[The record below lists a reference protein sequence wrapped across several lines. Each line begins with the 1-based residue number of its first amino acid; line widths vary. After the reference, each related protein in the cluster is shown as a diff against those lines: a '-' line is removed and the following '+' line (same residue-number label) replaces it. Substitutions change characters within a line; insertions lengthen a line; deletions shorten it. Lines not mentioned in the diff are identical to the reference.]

1 MLDAQA
7 TMKHIWESF
16 STLSDAQ
23 ELISMGRDTEAIEMI
38 NHAKR
43 HLNEV
48 FQQDQALLSG
58 VMLRNTMME
67 PCLLEKSLT

>member
-1 MLDAQA
+1 MLNEQEV
-7 TMKHIWESF
+7 MKHIWEAF

-23 ELISMGRDTEAIEMI
+23 ELMLFGDVKQAVNTI

-48 FQQDQALLSG
+48 FQQDQNLLQD
-58 VMLRNTMME
+58 VMLKSTFE
-67 PCLLEKSLT
+67 ACELALDLE

>member
-1 MLDAQA
+1 MLNEQEI
-7 TMKHIWESF
+7 MKHIWEAF

-23 ELISMGRDTEAIEMI
+23 ELVSFGDLERAVNTI

-48 FQQDQALLSG
+48 FQQDQNLLQDVILKSTFESCELALD
-58 VMLRNTMME
+58 
-67 PCLLEKSLT
+67 LE

>member
-48 FQQDQALLSG
+48 FQQDQDLLSG
-58 VMLRNTMME
+58 VMLRTSMME
-67 PCLLEKSLT
+67 PCRLEKSLT

>member
-67 PCLLEKSLT
+67 PCRLEKSST

>member
-1 MLDAQA
+1 MLKSQEA
-7 TMKHIWESF
+7 MKHVWESF

-43 HLNEV
+43 HLNEI
-48 FQQDQALLSG
+48 FQQDQNLLSG
-58 VMLRNTMME
+58 VMLQSTME
-67 PCLLEKSLT
+67 PCRLAKSLT